1 MVYNCIKGTYTHL
14 LYGIEDGILKE
25 STADRLQDKIQT
37 DKIQTAKLLARIG
50 QKQTNSIFWSRL
62 QFFRLR
68 ILPICVLSWSPRIT
82 CYRFLN
88 ASCSKLVL
96 VVVAH
101 VIFLLTT
108 VIAVIARKNTFFFSF
123 VI

>member
-1 MVYNCIKGTYTHL
+1 M

-62 QFFRLR
+62 QFFRRYFAHLR
-68 ILPICVLSWSPRIT
+68 FVLEPADNM
-82 CYRFLN
+82 LQ
-88 ASCSKLVL
+88 
-96 VVVAH
+96 
-101 VIFLLTT
+101 IFERELQ
-108 VIAVIARKNTFFFSF
+108 
-123 VI
+123 